1 MGNHDAANDET
12 AFQRHADEF
21 VFRAERHPD
30 QLLQDDRQSECRQQ
44 RFSDLAVQPADQRQF
59 DQRAARAPN
68 IAELFGGISAG
79 DVDTLLERLGRLK
92 QSIVGALGRE

>member
-1 MGNHDAANDET
+1 MGDHDAANDET

-30 QLLQDDRQSECRQQ
+30 QLLQDDRQSERRQQ

-59 DQRAARAPN
+59 DQRPEQRRHQEGHQHGN
-68 IAELFGGISAG
+68 E
-79 DVDTLLERLGRLK
+79 K
-92 QSIVGALGRE
+92 